1 MPVQKY
7 VRQLKSIQ
15 EIYETPTDKIQNFL
29 SEGEMSPNEFA
40 KYGGKRAS
48 VLLKAIDDKTPI
60 ETVSGTFPLIWINDS
75 DRSKLKTAIGG
86 EVKDYSSVFKSGS
99 RFKPILQNKDG
110 DQFTV
115 KQIVKNKMF
124 GGQGSSKEPKGA
136 DWEDIITHHYNV
148 IIGKPRHDPTATAK
162 VESHWDD
169 FDEIGKKIATNFLDV
184 VGSSG
189 MVQYGAG
196 KSSSNLS
203 DFWRNPAKGVKGGT
217 DGTPKTDMYNSD
229 YQISLKKAGGSQ
241 LASGGQAETL
251 STFYAALKHFST
263 DKASMSV
270 IDEVMGAIQNNF
282 EKLSTSYSKGDLA
295 KIAKDKRKQ
304 GKLSDKDKTALEQYI
319 VTEEFHKKMNAEIV
333 PKLDNISNS
342 SQFKEWLVFE
352 AMSGYSKFKEKRAV
366 SSVCVEFNADN
377 GSITK
382 FVEVTSDGKI
392 SGLSGSPIVSSKI
405 KKLAGGVKIYA
416 AWKSSGG
423 NPYSTLRVSSY
434 GKDSNYNNT
443 TLAGCIRKTIEEDK
457 ISQALLKEETEQLD
471 EFKFIGKAF
480 NRIKGMGKNALLWVK
495 NLITKILKAV
505 SDALAKIKKMGE
517 KLLEGLFD
525 FLGIAP
531 NPRINVPNEIQG
543 FVSI

>member
-15 EIYETPTDKIQNFL
+15 ETYKTPTDKVQNFL

-60 ETVSGTFPLIWINDS
+60 ETVSGTFPLTWINDS

-86 EVKDYSSVFKSGS
+86 EVKDYSSIFKTGS

-162 VESHWDD
+162 VESNWDD
-169 FDEIGKKIATNFLDV
+169 FDEIGKKIATNFLDI

-189 MVQYGAG
+189 MTQYGAG

-382 FVEVTSDGKI
+382 FVEVTSNGKI
-392 SGLSGSPIVSSKI
+392 SGLSGSPTVSSKI

-443 TLAGCIRKTIEEDK
+443 TLTGCIRKTIEEDK

>member
-148 IIGKPRHDPTATAK
+148 IIGKPSHDPTATAK

-169 FDEIGKKIATNFLDV
+169 FDEIGKKIATNFLDI

-295 KIAKDKRKQ
+295 KIAKDKKKQ
-304 GKLSDKDKTALEQYI
+304 GKLSDKDKVALEKYI
-319 VTEEFHKKMNAEIV
+319 ETEEFHKKMNAELV
-333 PKLDNISNS
+333 PKLDNITNS
-342 SQFKEWLVFE
+342 TEFKEWLVFE
-352 AMSGYSKFKEKRAV
+352 AMSGYSKFKEKKAV
-366 SSVCVEFNADN
+366 SSVCVEFNANN

-382 FVEVTSDGKI
+382 FIEVTPNGKT
-392 SGLSGSPIVSSKI
+392 SGLSGSPIVSGKI

-434 GKDSNYNNT
+434 GEDSNYNNT

-505 SDALAKIKKMGE
+505 SDALAKIKKMGS
-517 KLLEGLFD
+517 KLFEGLFA
-525 FLGIAP
+525 FLGITL
-531 NPRINVPNEIQG
+531 NPKVNLPSEIEG

>member
-1 MPVQKY
+1 
-7 VRQLKSIQ
+7 
-15 EIYETPTDKIQNFL
+15 
-29 SEGEMSPNEFA
+29 
-40 KYGGKRAS
+40 
-48 VLLKAIDDKTPI
+48 
-60 ETVSGTFPLIWINDS
+60 
-75 DRSKLKTAIGG
+75 
-86 EVKDYSSVFKSGS
+86 
-99 RFKPILQNKDG
+99 
-110 DQFTV
+110 
-115 KQIVKNKMF
+115 
-124 GGQGSSKEPKGA
+124 
-136 DWEDIITHHYNV
+136 
-148 IIGKPRHDPTATAK
+148 
-162 VESHWDD
+162 
-169 FDEIGKKIATNFLDV
+169 
-184 VGSSG
+184 
-189 MVQYGAG
+189 
-196 KSSSNLS
+196 
-203 DFWRNPAKGVKGGT
+203 
-217 DGTPKTDMYNSD
+217 
-229 YQISLKKAGGSQ
+229 
-241 LASGGQAETL
+241 
-251 STFYAALKHFST
+251 
-263 DKASMSV
+263 
-270 IDEVMGAIQNNF
+270 
-282 EKLSTSYSKGDLA
+282 
-295 KIAKDKRKQ
+295 
-304 GKLSDKDKTALEQYI
+304 
-319 VTEEFHKKMNAEIV
+319 
-333 PKLDNISNS
+333 
-342 SQFKEWLVFE
+342 
-352 AMSGYSKFKEKRAV
+352 MSGYSKFKEKRAV

-392 SGLSGSPIVSSKI
+392 SGLSGSPTVSSKI

-443 TLAGCIRKTIEEDK
+443 TLTGCIRKTIEEDK

>member
-1 MPVQKY
+1 MRKY
-7 VRQLKSIQ
+7 VRQLKSVQ
-15 EIYETPTDKIQNFL
+15 ENYITPIEKIHSLFL
-29 SEGEMSPNEFA
+29 HEGEMSPNEFA

-48 VLLKAIDDKTPI
+48 VLLKAIDDGTPI
-60 ETVSGTFPLIWINDS
+60 ETVSGTFPLTWISNS
-75 DRSKLKTAIGG
+75 DKSKLKTAIGG
-86 EVKDYSSVFKSGS
+86 EVKDYSLVFKGGS
-99 RFKPILQNKDG
+99 RFKPIVQNKDG
-110 DQFTV
+110 EQFTV

-124 GGQGSSKEPKGA
+124 GGQGASGEPKGA
-136 DWEDIITHHYNV
+136 DWEDIITHHYND
-148 IIGKPRHDPTATAK
+148 IIGKPRHDPNATAA
-162 VESHWDD
+162 VESKWDD
-169 FDEIGKKIATNFLDV
+169 FDEIGKKIAKNFLEV

-203 DFWRNPAKGVKGGT
+203 DFWKNPAKGVKGGT
-217 DGTPKTDMYNSD
+217 DGTPKTDMYNSN

-270 IDEVMGAIQNNF
+270 IDEVMSAIQNNF
-282 EKLSTSYSKGDLA
+282 EKLATSYSKGDLE
-295 KIAKDKRKQ
+295 KIAKDKKKQ
-304 GKLSDKDKTALEQYI
+304 GKLSDNDKTALEQYI
-319 VTEEFHKKMNAEIV
+319 KTEEFHKKMNNELV
-333 PKLDNISNS
+333 PKLDNITNS
-342 SQFKEWLVFE
+342 AQFKEWLVFE
-352 AMSGYSKFKEKRAV
+352 AMSGYSKFKEQKAI
-366 SSVCVEFNADN
+366 SSVCVEFNANN

-382 FVEVTSDGKI
+382 FIEVTPSGKA
-392 SGLSGSPIVSSKI
+392 SGLSGSPIVSGKI
-405 KKLAGGVKIYA
+405 KKVAGGVKIYA

-434 GKDSNYNNT
+434 GEDGEYNNT

-505 SDALAKIKKMGE
+505 VNALAKIKKMGE
-517 KLLEGLFD
+517 KLFEGLFA
-525 FLGIAP
+525 FLGVTV
-531 NPRINVPNEIQG
+531 NPTVSVPNEIEG